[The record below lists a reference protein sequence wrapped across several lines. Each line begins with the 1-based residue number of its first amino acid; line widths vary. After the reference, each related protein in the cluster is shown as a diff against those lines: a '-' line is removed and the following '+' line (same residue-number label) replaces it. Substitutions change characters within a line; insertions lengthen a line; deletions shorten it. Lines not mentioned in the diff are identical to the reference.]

1 MSGSDAAG
9 ARAVLVKLGQLL
21 RELAA
26 AADRNLTCSVG
37 AVEFRER
44 PASTEDAV
52 AVAGRAMHEA
62 KTLGK
67 DTATI
72 RVYARSDVGGAAESI
87 GPSTA

>member
-1 MSGSDAAG
+1 
-9 ARAVLVKLGQLL
+9 V
-21 RELAA
+21 
-26 AADRNLTCSVG
+26 
-37 AVEFRER
+37 FRER

-52 AVAGRAMHEA
+52 AVADRAMYEA

-72 RVYARSDVGGAAESI
+72 RVYARSDVEGAALGAAESI